1 MAHAPGADHRAWAR
15 RSWWAWPASTREH
28 EATGEALRS
37 GDVSCAHVE
46 VLAPMV
52 RNREAEYARN
62 ETALLG
68 AAQVDARR

>member
-1 MAHAPGADHRAWAR
+1 MARLAR
-15 RSWWAWPASTREH
+15 NH

-37 GDVSCAHVE
+37 GGVSCAHVE

-62 ETALLG
+62 EAALLG
-68 AAQVDARR
+68 AAMSMRADDFGIVARHWRRHRE